1 MGLEFQHLSSLIG
14 SRTLTLDL
22 WKLVKKNKQAKLKVP
37 LDLLSFMS
45 DDRQMNR
52 QAVKKSS
59 YSPRTLQQLS
69 V

>member
-22 WKLVKKNKQAKLKVP
+22 WKLDKKKKKTQAKLKVS

-45 DDRQMNR
+45 DDRQMSR
-52 QAVKKSS
+52 QAVMKS
-59 YSPRTLQQLS
+59 P
-69 V
+69 